1 MALTE
6 QGIQRIAAAGRRLRV
21 RSALNPI
28 LWLCSTVSVPM
39 LLAAGIF
46 ADTAPT
52 WLLIVFAVVASAP
65 VCTAVAMFV
74 YFGRIAPS
82 RLQSEDYQLRA
93 RLLDSIQ
100 EKGERLEDGRWVD
113 SVLNPRSGRLAN
125 KSEEDQ

>member
-28 LWLCSTVSVPM
+28 LWLCSTVSVPL
-39 LLAAGIF
+39 LLAAGFF

-52 WLLIVFAVVASAP
+52 WLLIVFAIVASAP
-65 VCTAVAMFV
+65 VCTAAAMFV
-74 YFGRIAPS
+74 YFARVSPS
-82 RLQSEDYQLRA
+82 SLQSEDYQLRA